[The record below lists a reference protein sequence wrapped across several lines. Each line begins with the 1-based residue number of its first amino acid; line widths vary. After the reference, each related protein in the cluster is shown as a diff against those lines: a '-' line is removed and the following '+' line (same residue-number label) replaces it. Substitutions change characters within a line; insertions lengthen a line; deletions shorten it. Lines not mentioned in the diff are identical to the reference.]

1 MEHLSAF
8 AKHDFNYKFLIR
20 MDVKQI
26 LIIDDEAVQAQ
37 ALTET
42 IKEIFPE
49 ANVFFAS
56 GKEDIEYCIENK
68 FYNLVLLDLRM
79 DCYEFDGMSLAQRI
93 IEINPFSKILFVSK
107 FIAEY
112 MPQLSKM
119 LARGEVIGFSEKRTY
134 DEWKPELKNIIEEY
148 YFSIENEPSKVNA
161 ALLSYYMDL
170 KNEND
175 AFKKGKKYEDFIAI
189 LFRSIGFQEIMKR
202 VKDES
207 LNEVDLVIRNDIKDE
222 FLSKFGKYILI
233 ECKNKPDTK
242 TDKNDYIVFH
252 SKLENASNMAELV
265 FLFTTSSVTRNTYIE
280 AARNSKS
287 NKKVIIIDNVAMSQ
301 LLQYDNLKEGLKK
314 IIDSQV
320 KDN

>member
-1 MEHLSAF
+1 
-8 AKHDFNYKFLIR
+8 

-37 ALTET
+37 ALTQT
-42 IKEIFPE
+42 IEEIFPE
-49 ANVFFAS
+49 ANVFCAS
-56 GKEDIEYCIENK
+56 GKEDIENYIENK

-79 DCYEFDGMSLAQRI
+79 DCYEFDGISLAQKI

-107 FIAEY
+107 FIVEY

-119 LARGEVIGFSEKRTY
+119 LARGEVIGFSEKRKY
-134 DEWKPELKNIIEEY
+134 DDWKPELKSIIEEY
-148 YFSIENEPSKVNA
+148 YLSIENEPSKVNA

-170 KNEND
+170 KNESNT
-175 AFKKGKKYEDFIAI
+175 FKKGKKYEDFIAI

-207 LNEVDLVIRNDIKDE
+207 LNEVDLVVRNDIKDE

-242 TDKNDYIVFH
+242 TDKNDYIIFH
-252 SKLENASNMAELV
+252 SKLENASNMAELG

-287 NKKVIIIDNVAMSQ
+287 NKKVIIIDNIAMSQ

>member
-1 MEHLSAF
+1 
-8 AKHDFNYKFLIR
+8 

-37 ALTET
+37 ALTQT
-42 IKEIFPE
+42 IEEIFPE
-49 ANVFFAS
+49 ANVFCAS
-56 GKEDIEYCIENK
+56 GKEDIENYIENK

-79 DCYEFDGMSLAQRI
+79 DCCEFDGISLAQKI

-107 FIAEY
+107 FIVEY

-119 LARGEVIGFSEKRTY
+119 LARGEVIGFSEKRKY
-134 DEWKPELKNIIEEY
+134 DDWKPELKSIIEEY
-148 YFSIENEPSKVNA
+148 YLSMENEPSKVNA

-170 KNEND
+170 KNESNT
-175 AFKKGKKYEDFIAI
+175 FKKGKKYEDFIAI

-207 LNEVDLVIRNDIKDE
+207 LNEVDLVVRNDIKDE

-242 TDKNDYIVFH
+242 TDKNDYIIFH
-252 SKLENASNMAELV
+252 SKLENASNMAELG

-287 NKKVIIIDNVAMSQ
+287 NKKVIIIDNIAMSQ